1 MVTAE
6 ELLVHIGR
14 RPFEPFRITLVSGET
29 VDVTRTAQAVAMA
42 RRVAVATSDHFRWIW
57 LDKIDNVQTLNQP
70 QQSEGGGA

>member
-42 RRVAVATSDHFRWIW
+42 RRVAVATPDHYFRWIW
-57 LDKIDNVQTLNQP
+57 LEKIDHVRMLN
-70 QQSEGGGA
+70 

>member
-6 ELLVHIGR
+6 ELIVHIGL

-42 RRVAVATSDHFRWIW
+42 RRVAVATQDHFRWIW
-57 LDKIDNVQTLNQP
+57 FEKIDHVRTLNEPP
-70 QQSEGGGA
+70 QADGGGA